1 MRLES
6 QDQISLTANNELLFQ
21 SLHTLLNL
29 TQKLINF
36 EGYVLVLINDEF
48 RLVLVLFAASGDMSI
63 RVAILDQGSP
73 ALTATG
79 EAKA

>member
-21 SLHTLLNL
+21 SLYTLLNL

>member
-6 QDQISLTANNELLFQ
+6 RDQTSLTANNELLFQ
-21 SLHTLLNL
+21 SVYTLFNL
-29 TQKLINF
+29 TQQRINF
-36 EGYVLVLINDEF
+36 EGYVLGLINDEF
-48 RLVLVLFAASGDMSI
+48 RLVFVLFAASGDMSS